1 MNSEERRMIE
11 GLFDRLGEAER
22 QSPPRDAEAERL
34 IREQI
39 AARPAGPYYMA
50 QTMIVQEEALKA
62 AQARI
67 DELERAA
74 RDHPAPSGSSGF
86 LGGLFGGG
94 GAAPARDDRRPF
106 PASGASAPPAYAPS
120 PYAAAQPASGPWGS
134 APAAAPMGMAPA
146 TGGRGGGFLAGAAQT
161 AVGVAGGVM
170 LGSMLGNL
178 FTGTGHSFLGG
189 AGGFGGGETIV
200 ENNVTENFY
209 GDPADTSGID
219 GNGGDAGYANADYD
233 TMTDDGFD
241 GGGFDD
247 QI

>member
-1 MNSEERRMIE
+1 MIE

-39 AARPAGPYYMA
+39 ATRPAGPYYMA
-50 QTMIVQEEALKA
+50 QTMIVQQEALKA

-67 DELERAA
+67 EELERAT
-74 RDHPAPSGSSGF
+74 RERPEPTTSGGF
-86 LGGLFGGG
+86 LGGLFGSG
-94 GAAPARDDRRPF
+94 GAAPARDDRRPHL
-106 PASGASAPPAYAPS
+106 PSGTGASPSYAPS
-120 PYAAAQPASGPWGS
+120 PYAPAQTPGPWGS
-134 APAAAPMGMAPA
+134 APAAAPMGTAPA
-146 TGGRGGGFLAGAAQT
+146 AASRGGGFLAGAAQT

-178 FTGTGHSFLGG
+178 FSGTGHSFLGG
-189 AGGFGGGETIV
+189 AGGLGGGETIV

-219 GNGGDAGYANADYD
+219 TNGGDSGFANADYD